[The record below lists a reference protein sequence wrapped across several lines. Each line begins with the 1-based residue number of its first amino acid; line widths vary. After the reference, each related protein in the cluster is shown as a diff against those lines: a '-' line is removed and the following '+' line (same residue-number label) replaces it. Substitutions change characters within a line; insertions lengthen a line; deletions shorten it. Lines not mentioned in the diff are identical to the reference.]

1 MAQTN
6 EAGLVRGIRKWDLV
20 ALIIN
25 SMVGAGIFVLPARA
39 FGLIG
44 PYSLAAFVICALVVA
59 LIILCFA
66 EVGSRFR
73 ETGGP
78 YLYARESFGA
88 AAGFQVGWMFWLAR
102 LTSSATNCNLLVVY
116 LGYFWPGANAGGW
129 RAAIIT
135 VVIVGLTAINY
146 VGVRDAAAVSNW
158 FAVGKLLPLLLF
170 VAVGLFFISP
180 ANFNAAAVPD
190 GGSFSTAVMLLVYAF
205 TGFENATVPT
215 GEVRDPQRN
224 IPLATL
230 IAVGIVAAFYVSIQ
244 AVCVGT
250 LPGLAT
256 SERPIADASRVFLG
270 SAGASLIV
278 AGAAVSII
286 GNLNAGVL
294 TTSRLPFA
302 MSERRELPAF
312 LSATH
317 RRFRTPHVAILLTGA
332 LLLALTLSS
341 SVMSA
346 LTLSTVARL
355 LAYAATCLALPVL
368 RRRADAPPAHF
379 HVPGGVF
386 VAAAALL
393 LCIWLLWQS
402 TGREARD
409 AGITL
414 AVGLVVYLIFWLKR
428 RGEPR
433 EINHSDAETPA

>member
-1 MAQTN
+1 MEETT

-44 PYSLAAFVICALVVA
+44 PYSLLAFVVCALVVA

-66 EVGSRFR
+66 EVGSRFK

-78 YLYARESFGA
+78 YLYAREAFGP

-116 LGYFWPGANAGGW
+116 LGLLLAGGERRRLARRDHHLRHRLFDGDQLRR
-129 RAAIIT
+129 RAR
-135 VVIVGLTAINY
+135 
-146 VGVRDAAAVSNW
+146 RDRRQQPLRRREAAAAARSSSPS
-158 FAVGKLLPLLLF
+158 GSSY
-170 VAVGLFFISP
+170 IEP
-180 ANFNAAAVPD
+180 ANFEAAALPD
-190 GGSFSTAVMLLVYAF
+190 AGSFSTAVMLLVYAF
-205 TGFENATVPT
+205 TGFENASVPT
-215 GEVRDPQRN
+215 GEVRDPRRN
-224 IPLATL
+224 MPVAIL
-230 IAVGIVAAFYVSIQ
+230 IAVGIVAAFYISIQ

-270 SAGASLIV
+270 AAGAALIV
-278 AGAAVSII
+278 AGAVVSII

-302 MSERRELPAF
+302 MSERGELPTA

-317 RRFRTPHVAILLTGA
+317 RRFRTPHVSILVTGA

-341 SVMSA
+341 SVIYA
-346 LTLSTVARL
+346 LTLSTIARL

-368 RRRADAPPAHF
+368 RRREDAPPALF
-379 HVPGGVF
+379 RVPGGVG
-386 VAAAALL
+386 VAIAALL
-393 LCIWLLWQS
+393 LCVWLLSQS

-409 AGITL
+409 AAI
-414 AVGLVVYLIFWLKR
+414 AVAAGFVVYAVFRWKY
-428 RGEPR
+428 RGEMKMR
-433 EINHSDAETPA
+433 K

>member
-1 MAQTN
+1 MAQNEEAGN
-6 EAGLVRGIRKWDLV
+6 EAGLVRGIRKWDFV

-44 PYSLAAFVICALVVA
+44 PYSLAAFIICALVVA

-66 EVGSRFR
+66 EVGSRFK

-78 YLYARESFGA
+78 YLYAREAFGP

-116 LGYFWPGANAGGW
+116 LAYFWPGANAGPW
-129 RAAIIT
+129 RAVIITAIIG
-135 VVIVGLTAINY
+135 GLTAVNY
-146 VGVRDAAAVSNW
+146 VGVRDAAAVSNF

-180 ANFNAAAVPD
+180 ANFDAAALPAVD
-190 GGSFSTAVMLLVYAF
+190 SFSAAVLLLGYAF

-224 IPLATL
+224 IPIATL
-230 IAVGIVAAFYVSIQ
+230 IAVGIVAAFYISIQ

-250 LPGLAT
+250 LPGLAA
-256 SERPIADASRVFLG
+256 SERPIADASRAFLG
-270 SAGASLIV
+270 PFGATLIV

-302 MSERRELPAF
+302 MSERGELPRF

-317 RRFRTPHVAILLTGA
+317 ERYRTPHAAILLTGA

-368 RRRADAPPAHF
+368 RRRSDAPPAHF
-379 HVPGGVF
+379 RVPGGVGVA
-386 VAAAALL
+386 VAA
-393 LCIWLLWQS
+393 LCVWLLSQS
-402 TGREARD
+402 RGEARD
-409 AGITL
+409 AGIAV
-414 AVGLVVYLIFWLKR
+414 AVGVAVYFFFTLKR
-428 RGEPR
+428 RRAAG
-433 EINHSDAETPA
+433 S

>member
-1 MAQTN
+1 MEQTTD
-6 EAGLVRGIRKWDLV
+6 AALVRGIRRWDLV

-44 PYSLAAFVICALVVA
+44 PYSLLAFAICALVIA
-59 LIILCFA
+59 LIVLCFA
-66 EVGSRFR
+66 EVGSRFK

-78 YLYARESFGA
+78 YLYAREAFGP

-102 LTSSATNCNLLVVY
+102 LTSSATNCNLLVLY
-116 LGYFWPGANAGGW
+116 LGYFWPEALTGGW
-129 RAAIIT
+129 RAVIIT
-135 VVIVGLTAINY
+135 FVIVSLTAINY
-146 VGVRDAAAVSNW
+146 VGVRDATFVSNV
-158 FAVGKLLPLLLF
+158 FAIGKLIPLLLF
-170 VAVGLFFISP
+170 IAVGIFYISP
-180 ANFNAAAVPD
+180 ENFSAAALPD

-205 TGFENATVPT
+205 TGFENASVPT

-224 IPLATL
+224 LPIAIL
-230 IAVGIVAAFYVSIQ
+230 IAVGIVAAFYILIQ

-270 SAGASLIV
+270 AAGATLIV
-278 AGAAVSII
+278 AGAVISII

-302 MSERRELPAF
+302 MSERKELPAI

-332 LLLALTLSS
+332 LLLALTLAS
-341 SVMSA
+341 SVMAA
-346 LTLSTVARL
+346 LTLSTIARL

-368 RRRADAPPAHF
+368 RRRKDAPPALF
-379 HVPGGVF
+379 RVRGGLF
-386 VAAAALL
+386 VSIAALL
-393 LCIWLLWQS
+393 LCVWLLSQIKLE
-402 TGREARD
+402 EARQ
-409 AGITL
+409 
-414 AVGLVVYLIFWLKR
+414 AVIALIIGLVVYAFFRWKHR
-428 RGEPR
+428 AQVKDVSGP
-433 EINHSDAETPA
+433 SPAD